1 MVGRWT
7 HVVFDDVG
15 RVRRHDD
22 GRRKVPVFG
31 TQLIADRVEEGV
43 EKDALA
49 GVHGHGVVLAH
60 AFDGRVVG
68 ADGHDKL
75 HQRVHGAV

>member
-22 GRRKVPVFG
+22 GRRKVLVFG
-31 TQLIADRVEEGV
+31 NQIIADRVEEDV

-49 GVHGHGVVLAH
+49 GVHGHGVALAH
-60 AFDGRVVG
+60 AVDGRVVG

-75 HQRVHGAV
+75 HQRAHGDV